1 MKSTR
6 TSVDKSRPVTT
17 LPTLSTL
24 HVSSETNFYERLQ
37 HVWQNV
43 VALEDLGVIQSEPD
57 KFMYAYRFLEAELQ
71 KVCLE
76 NACLQG
82 LIDMPAA

>member
-1 MKSTR
+1 MRSPR
-6 TSVDKSRPVTT
+6 TTVDVPPSATA
-17 LPTLSTL
+17 LPTLTTL

-43 VALEDLGVIQSEPD
+43 VALEDMGIIRSEPD
-57 KFMYAYRFLEAELQ
+57 KFIYAYRFMEAELQ

-82 LIDMPAA
+82 RINDPAA